1 MTSVARG
8 TPVTLIAS
16 RLGALVYLGA
26 ALAGAP
32 PTLAPVD
39 EALSHPSFF
48 SFRAQLQRAIA
59 AHDTEALLAVV
70 DPHIK
75 NSFGGNDGIDEFKT
89 MWELGTPGSR
99 VWKELGAVLALGGTF
114 ADPDTFVAP
123 YVFSRWPESFDAFE
137 HVAAIGSG
145 IRVRAQPAADAETIG
160 SVSFAILR
168 LAPGAA
174 SGDESWTAVLLD
186 GRTGYIASRL
196 VRSPVA
202 FRAFFSDVSG
212 QWRLVMF
219 LAGD

>member
-1 MTSVARG
+1 MAM
-8 TPVTLIAS
+8 AN
-16 RLGALVYLGA
+16 RLGTLVFLGA
-26 ALAGAP
+26 ALAAAP

-39 EALSHPSFF
+39 EGPSNPAFF
-48 SFRAQLQRAIA
+48 SFRAQLLRTVVAR
-59 AHDTEALLAVV
+59 DVGALLAVV

-75 NSFGGNDGIDEFKT
+75 NSFGGDDGIDEFKT
-89 MWELGTPGSR
+89 MWELETPGSP
-99 VWKELGAVLALGGTF
+99 VWEELGAVLALGGTF
-114 ADPDTFVAP
+114 AGPHTFVAP
-123 YVFSRWPESFDAFE
+123 YVFSRWPQSFDAFE

-145 IRVRAQPAADAETIG
+145 IRVRAQPTASAETIG

-174 SGDESWTAVLLD
+174 AGDEAWTAVLLD

-212 QWRLVMF
+212 QWRVVMF